1 MNYLRLFATVRYLKA
16 KQIFYRVFY
25 VTRKKLCP
33 NLFKHFDPARYKVTP
48 HELKLQ
54 KSINFSNSWLGGN
67 KFVFLNI
74 EHEFGK
80 KIDWNFP
87 EYGKLW
93 TYNLNYFEFLNQ
105 KDISKEAGLELIN
118 EFTGSLPELADGMEP
133 YPISLRT
140 VNWIKFFVKND
151 IKDKNLHAFLYF
163 QYRCLMK
170 NIEYHLLGN
179 HLLENA
185 FSLFF
190 GSYFFQDENFYKVAK
205 KLLTEELNEQILP
218 DGADFELSTMYHQII
233 LFRLLDTINL
243 VKNNPWKNGETL
255 DFLTGKAA
263 IMLGW
268 LKQMTFSDGM
278 IPLFNDSAEGIAPK
292 SEELFSYAGYLG
304 IKTLEKPLKESGYR
318 RFNGK
323 NYELILDAGQIGPDY
338 IPGHAHADMLN
349 FEMHIAGNPC
359 VVDTGTSTYQICEK
373 RSSER
378 STAAHNTVTVN
389 NQNQSDVWGGFRVGK
404 RAEIK
409 IGEENSNKISASH
422 NGFEKIIHSREFMCE
437 ENSITIRDQL
447 KPNGKGKARIH
458 FHPSVV
464 FSLEG
469 NIVKGKNFTILFSD
483 AENIENKKFE
493 YSLGF
498 NKITVS
504 NCIVVSF
511 TDKMETR
518 FEL

>member
-1 MNYLRLFATVRYLKA
+1 M
-16 KQIFYRVFY
+16 
-25 VTRKKLCP
+25 
-33 NLFKHFDPARYKVTP
+33 
-48 HELKLQ
+48 
-54 KSINFSNSWLGGN
+54 
-67 KFVFLNI
+67 
-74 EHEFGK
+74 
-80 KIDWNFP
+80 
-87 EYGKLW
+87 
-93 TYNLNYFEFLNQ
+93 
-105 KDISKEAGLELIN
+105 
-118 EFTGSLPELADGMEP
+118 
-133 YPISLRT
+133 
-140 VNWIKFFVKND
+140 
-151 IKDKNLHAFLYF
+151 
-163 QYRCLMK
+163 
-170 NIEYHLLGN
+170 LGN

-190 GSYFFQDENFYKVAK
+190 GSYFFQDKNFYNVAK

-243 VKNNPWKNGETL
+243 VKNNPWKNRELLG
-255 DFLTGKAA
+255 FLTEKAE

-268 LKQMTFSDGM
+268 LKQMTFSDGS

-292 SEELFSYAGYLG
+292 SEELFSYAGSLG

-338 IPGHAHADMLN
+338 IPGHAHADILN
-349 FEMHIAGNPC
+349 FELHIAGHPC

-422 NGFEKIIHSREFMCE
+422 NGFEKIIHSREFICE
-437 ENSITIRDQL
+437 ESCITIEDLL

-464 FSLEG
+464 FSLKD
-469 NIVKGKNFTILFSD
+469 NAVKGEDFSILFSG
-483 AENIENKKFE
+483 AESIEIEKFE

-498 NKITVS
+498 NKTAKT